1 MTQFLTDEQELLLDS
16 VRSFVWSEVAPGVAE
31 RDRDSHCEVSD
42 FASAFEL
49 GLQMLELPE
58 EFGGAN
64 LDYQTG
70 AMVFEELGKVD
81 AGYAITLVSTFVAFR
96 NVHLAGTHEQAKLFA
111 ESIAEGGLGCFAIS
125 EPGAGSDAASI
136 RTTAVRDGDEYVL
149 NGQKCWITNG
159 GIANIYLV
167 SAKTDPDAGAR
178 GISVFLVEAD
188 REGVSAGHH
197 EDKMGL
203 RTSNTC
209 DLAFNNVRI
218 PADHLVGNE
227 GDGFKIAMSGLD
239 VSRPFMATIA
249 VGMMQRALDEAAKYA
264 LQREQFGQPI
274 FEFQMIQDLL
284 ARMSAKTVACRA
296 LVQHTMKLID
306 ANAPVQKEGA
316 ITKQFV
322 TDLLQEV
329 VSDAVQVMGG
339 NGYTKEYPVEKL
351 MRDAKVFQIM
361 EGTNQIQSIIIARQL
376 KKEYAKQL

>member
-1 MTQFLTDEQELLLDS
+1 MTDLLTDEQELLLES
-16 VRSFVWSEVAPGVAE
+16 VKTFVWDDVAPHVAQ
-31 RDRDSHCEVSD
+31 RDRDSQCEVDD

-49 GLQMLELPE
+49 GLHMLELPE

-96 NVHLAGTHEQAKLFA
+96 NVHIAGTREQAELFA
-111 ESIAEGGLGCFAIS
+111 NTIAAGGLGCFAIS
-125 EPGAGSDAASI
+125 EPGAGSDAAAI

-159 GIANIYLV
+159 GIADIYLI
-167 SAKTDPDAGAR
+167 SAKTDPKAGHR
-178 GISVFLVEAD
+178 GISTFLVEAD
-188 REGVSAGHH
+188 RPGVVPGRH

-209 DLAFNNVRI
+209 DLTLNDVRI
-218 PADHLVGNE
+218 PAGHLVGKE
-227 GDGFKIAMSGLD
+227 GDGFRVAMAGLD

-249 VGMMQRALDEAAKYA
+249 VGMMQRALDEATKCA
-264 LQREQFGQPI
+264 LQREQFGKPI
-274 FEFQMIQDLL
+274 FEFQMVQDLL

-306 ANAPVQKEGA
+306 NGIDVQKEGA

-329 VSDAVQVMGG
+329 ASDAVQVMGG
-339 NGYTKEYPVEKL
+339 NGYTKEYPVEKI

-361 EGTNQIQSIIIARQL
+361 EGTNQIQSVVIARRL
-376 KKEYAKQL
+376 AKEYASQL

>member
-1 MTQFLTDEQELLLDS
+1 MTELLTDEQQLLLES
-16 VRSFVWSEVAPGVAE
+16 VKTFVWDEVAPGVAQ
-31 RDRDSHCEVSD
+31 RDRDSQCEIGD

-49 GLQMLELPE
+49 GLHMLELPE
-58 EFGGAN
+58 EFGGAA

-96 NVHLAGTHEQAKLFA
+96 NVHLAGSHQQAEMFA
-111 ESIAEGGLGCFAIS
+111 QAIADGGLGCFAIS
-125 EPGAGSDAASI
+125 EPGAGSDAAAI

-159 GIANIYLV
+159 GIASVYLV
-167 SAKTDPDAGAR
+167 SASTDPAAGHR
-178 GISVFLVEAD
+178 GISTFLVEAD
-188 REGVSAGHH
+188 RAGLVAGRH

-209 DLAFNNVRI
+209 DLTFNNVRI
-218 PADHLVGNE
+218 PADHLVGAE
-227 GDGFKIAMSGLD
+227 GEGFKIAMSGLD
-239 VSRPFMATIA
+239 VSRPFMASIA

-264 LQREQFGQPI
+264 LQREQFGKPI
-274 FEFQMIQDLL
+274 FEFQMVQDLL

-296 LVQHTMKLID
+296 LVQHCMKLID
-306 ANAPVQKEGA
+306 NGVDVQKEGA

-322 TDLLQEV
+322 TDLQQEV

-339 NGYTKEYPVEKL
+339 NGYTKEYPVEKI

-361 EGTNQIQSIIIARQL
+361 EGTNQIQSIVIARQL
-376 KKEYAKQL
+376 KKEYVKQI